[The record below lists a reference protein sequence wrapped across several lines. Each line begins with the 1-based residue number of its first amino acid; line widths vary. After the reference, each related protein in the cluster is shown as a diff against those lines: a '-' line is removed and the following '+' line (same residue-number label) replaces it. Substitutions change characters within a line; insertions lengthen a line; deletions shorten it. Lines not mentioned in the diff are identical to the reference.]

1 MIQIGVNSHAPGPE
15 DLIEDLG
22 IRLVRTEIGDHLS
35 DADLDIILGRFA
47 VRPSLTP
54 LLEIRV
60 SKASV
65 VAFLV
70 HAERVLNTTRNH
82 QKGRLGLLEVGNEPD
97 LSSMGPWADQPALFG
112 HACRAIHETLRAL
125 SFDGPIVS
133 GGISTLGTRG
143 LDYLRAMEWDAMPAD
158 LICGVHSYAHHEDEI
173 AKLRAI
179 IGDRQIAVTET
190 GKSMKPSGW
199 WCFKKAPSEEDVG
212 RFLCQ
217 EFDYWQAH
225 GALCCC
231 VFLWA
236 DGGPGDDDRW
246 GLVAADGR
254 VKAQGAAAQQWIE
267 RHR

>member
-1 MIQIGVNSHAPGPE
+1 MIIGVHSHAPGPE

-22 IRLVRTEIGDHLS
+22 LRLVRTEVGDHLS
-35 DADLDIILGRFA
+35 DADLDIILGRFV

-60 SKASV
+60 AEASI

-70 HAERVLNTTRNH
+70 HAGRVLMTAKTHGIESRCWI
-82 QKGRLGLLEVGNEPD
+82 EVGNEPD
-97 LSSMGPWADQPALFG
+97 LASMGPWAEHPSLFG
-112 HACRAIHETLRAL
+112 AACGSVSDTLRRGG
-125 SFDGPIVS
+125 FTGPIVS

-143 LDYLRAMEWDAMPAD
+143 LDYLRAMDWDAMPAD
-158 LICGVHSYAHHEDEI
+158 LLCGVHSYSHHKDEI
-173 AKLRAI
+173 EKLRRI

-217 EFDYWQAH
+217 EFNYWQGQ

-236 DGGPGDDDRW
+236 DGGPGDEDRW

-254 VKAQGAAAQQWIE
+254 VKAQGDAVKGWIE
-267 RHR
+267 RER

>member
-22 IRLVRTEIGDHLS
+22 IRLVRTEVGDHLS
-35 DADLDIILGRFA
+35 DADLDIILRRFA
-47 VRPSLTP
+47 ARPSLTP

-60 SKASV
+60 TEDRIQPFCDH
-65 VAFLV
+65 AFLV
-70 HAERVLNTTRNH
+70 LTHADLPSGAWFEI
-82 QKGRLGLLEVGNEPD
+82 GNEPD
-97 LSSMGPWADQPALFG
+97 LASMGPWADQPSYFG
-112 HACRAIHETLRAL
+112 LACRAVYDALRAKD
-125 SFDGPIVS
+125 FAGPIIS
-133 GGISTLGTRG
+133 GGISTLGPRG
-143 LDYLRAMEWDAMPAD
+143 LDYLRAMDWAGLPAD
-158 LICGVHSYAHHEDEI
+158 LVCGVHSYAHHKDEI

-179 IGDRQIAVTET
+179 IGDREIAVTET
-190 GKSMKPSGW
+190 GQSMKPSGW
-199 WCFKKAPSEEDVG
+199 WCFKTAPSEEDVG

-246 GLVAADGR
+246 GLVSADGR

>member
-22 IRLVRTEIGDHLS
+22 IRLVRTEVGDHLS

-60 SKASV
+60 SEPSIRLYLAHV
-65 VAFLV
+65 N
-70 HAERVLNTTRNH
+70 RVLLHTQRPH
-82 QKGRLGLLEVGNEPD
+82 RAWMIEIGNEPD
-97 LSSMGPWADQPALFG
+97 LASMGPWAAHPAYFG
-112 HACRAIHETLRAL
+112 LACRAVYDALRAHG
-125 SFDGPIVS
+125 FGGPIIS

-143 LDYLRAMEWDAMPAD
+143 LDYLRAMDWDQMPAD
-158 LICGVHSYAHHEDEI
+158 LLCGVHSYSHHKDEI
-173 AKLRAI
+173 EKLRRI

-217 EFDYWQAH
+217 EFNYWQGQ

-236 DGGPGDDDRW
+236 DGGPGDADRW

-254 VKAQGAAAQQWIE
+254 VKAQGMKP
-267 RHR
+267 